1 MADGTDSVRVLG
13 RHSGKASLS
22 VQFLALREDLFPV
35 RGITGGS
42 SPSVA
47 LGEGFPEC
55 FCVLPMCI
63 WHSGIGR
70 RVARQLYK
78 DRSQSEPMGLLLVP
92 SPILQLC
99 LT

>member
-1 MADGTDSVRVLG
+1 VLHSGKRFFQKKMADGTDSVRVLG

-63 WHSGIGR
+63 WHSGKH
-70 RVARQLYK
+70 V
-78 DRSQSEPMGLLLVP
+78 
-92 SPILQLC
+92 SPVV
-99 LT
+99 